1 MRIVADSSVALK
13 WWLDDEE
20 FVEEAKLL
28 LKKAIAG
35 DIEIVV
41 PELWYCEIVNGITV
55 AVKRNRISEKQ
66 GLKFIEELSAIPA
79 KQYQITS
86 HMNKIFKR
94 AVKYK
99 STSYDMTYL
108 IIAELEDILF
118 ITGDKKLFDAVKHD
132 RPFVKYVSDVKKII
146 SAGDKNA

>member
-20 FVEEAKLL
+20 FIEEAKLL

-41 PELWYCEIVNGITV
+41 PELWYCEITNGIIV

-66 GLKFIEELSAIPA
+66 GLNFIEELRAIPV
-79 KQYQITS
+79 KQYQIAPYI
-86 HMNKIFKR
+86 NKILAHR
-94 AVKYK
+94 VREWVKQAAF
-99 STSYDMTYL
+99 M
-108 IIAELEDILF
+108 
-118 ITGDKKLFDAVKHD
+118 
-132 RPFVKYVSDVKKII
+132 
-146 SAGDKNA
+146 AGKA